1 MTFEENVKRL
11 EEILKQME
19 SGKLTL
25 EEMNKVFLE
34 ACELSKNSY
43 NMLNESK
50 GKITV
55 LRQEIEKLTEKHL

>member
-25 EEMNKVFLE
+25 EEMNKVFSE
-34 ACELSKNSY
+34 ACDISKKSYEMLS
-43 NMLNESK
+43 ESK

-55 LRQEIEKLTEKHL
+55 LRKEIEKLTEKPL